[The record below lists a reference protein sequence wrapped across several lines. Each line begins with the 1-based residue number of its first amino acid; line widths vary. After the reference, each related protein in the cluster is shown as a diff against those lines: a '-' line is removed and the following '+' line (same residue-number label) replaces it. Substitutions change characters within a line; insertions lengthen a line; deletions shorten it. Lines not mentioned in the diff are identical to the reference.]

1 MLKIAYLSS
10 YTPRECGIATFTED
24 LTKSIDALNVF
35 EPSAIIGINDLGS
48 TYNYGKKV
56 VMQIDAADERT
67 YHQVADQIN
76 DSDFDLVN
84 VQHEFGLFGGDW
96 GDYLLTFLK
105 KLSKPSITTMHT
117 TLSPGST
124 VFQSPESIA
133 AHNKVVKGIAR
144 YSSAITVMTKMAA
157 NILRKNYGVA
167 EDKIRIIP
175 HGTPLIPSVTS
186 ELAKEALCL
195 NGRIVLSTFGLLSR
209 DKGIHNAIEALPEL
223 VKEWPDILYLVIG
236 ATHPQVRLRVG
247 EKYRKRLARLV
258 KRLELENN
266 VKFHNRFLTQDEL
279 IQYLQA
285 TDVYICPYVNV
296 DQLSSGTVTYAL
308 GAGRAIV
315 STPFYY
321 ATEVLADGRGLLCRF
336 KSPKSITESIRQL
349 LENPEQRASIEKLA
363 YKYGQEMTWPK
374 VASKYASLF
383 KEVIQ

>member
-1 MLKIAYLSS
+1 MLKIAYMSS
-10 YTPRECGIATFTED
+10 YAPRECGIATFTED

-35 EPSAIIGINDLGS
+35 EPSAIIGLNDLGS
-48 TYNYGKKV
+48 TYNYGKEV
-56 VMQIDAADERT
+56 VVQIDANDKRAYQQAADL
-67 YHQVADQIN
+67 IN
-76 DSDFDLVN
+76 GSDFDLVN

-96 GDYLLTFLK
+96 GDYLLAFLK

-117 TLSPGST
+117 TLSPSSMI
-124 VFQSPESIA
+124 FQSPESTA
-133 AHNKVVKGIAR
+133 AHNKVVKGIGR

-157 NILRKNYGVA
+157 NILRKNYGIDA
-167 EDKIRIIP
+167 DKIRIIP
-175 HGTPLIPSVTS
+175 HGTPPIPSVPI
-186 ELAKEALCL
+186 EIAKEALCL

-247 EKYRKRLARLV
+247 EKYRKRLVRLV
-258 KRLELENN
+258 KKLKLENN
-266 VKFHNRFLTQDEL
+266 VKFHNRFLTKDEL

-321 ATEVLADGRGLLCRF
+321 ATEVLADGRGLLCKF

-349 LENPEQRASIEKLA
+349 LENPEQRASVEKLA
-363 YKYGQEMTWPK
+363 YEYGQEMTWPK
-374 VASKYASLF
+374 VALKYASLF

>member
-1 MLKIAYLSS
+1 MLKIAYVSS
-10 YTPRECGIATFTED
+10 YAPRECGIATFTED
-24 LTKSIDALNVF
+24 LIKSIDALNVF
-35 EPSAIIGINDLGS
+35 EPSVIIGINDLGS
-48 TYNYGKKV
+48 TYNYGKEV
-56 VMQIDAADERT
+56 VMQIEAADEGT
-67 YHQVADQIN
+67 YRQVADQIN

-96 GDYLLTFLK
+96 GNYLLTFLR
-105 KLSKPSITTMHT
+105 KLNKPSITTMHT
-117 TLSPGST
+117 TLSRDSKI
-124 VFQSPESIA
+124 FQTPESAA
-133 AHNKVVKGIAR
+133 AHNKVVKGIGR

-157 NILRKNYGVA
+157 NILQ
-167 EDKIRIIP
+167 EDYNIDANKIRIIP
-175 HGTPLIPSVTS
+175 HGTPPIPFVPS
-186 ELAKEALCL
+186 ELAKDALSL
-195 NGRIVLSTFGLLSR
+195 NGRTVLSTFGLLSR

-247 EKYRKRLARLV
+247 EKYRKRLVRLV
-258 KRLELENN
+258 KNLKLENN
-266 VKFHNRFLTQDEL
+266 VKFHNRFLTKDEL

-321 ATEVLADGRGLLCRF
+321 ATEVLAEGRGLLCKF
-336 KSPKSITESIRQL
+336 KNPGSITESIRQL
-349 LENPEQRASIEKLA
+349 LKNPEQRASIEKLA
-363 YKYGQEMTWPK
+363 YEYGQEMTWLK